1 MNWDAVGAFGE
12 IVGAAAVVISLVYLA
27 TQIRASNLATKQE
40 ATREVQNL
48 LAQILAQLGSST
60 ELSTIWVKGNMDAKD
75 LDTYQIFQ
83 YRSMMTQVIS
93 LFERMYRLE
102 MEGGLDSWI
111 WTGNLKIFLVVVGS
125 PGFKSWFNDRK
136 FVLNEDWAEFLEQEL
151 AQITDEYKPQ
161 GIKVDAE

>member
-1 MNWDAVGAFGE
+1 METDIF
-12 IVGAAAVVISLVYLA
+12 VIS
-27 TQIRASNLATKQE
+27 RASNLATKRE
-40 ATREVQNL
+40 ANREVQNL
-48 LAQILAQLGSST
+48 LAQIFAQLGSST

-75 LDTYQIFQ
+75 LDAYQIFQ
-83 YRSMMTQVIS
+83 YRTMMNQAIS

-111 WTGNLKIFLVVVGS
+111 WTGNLNMFLVVVGS
-125 PGFKSWFNDRK
+125 PGFRSWFHDRK

-161 GIKVDAE
+161 GIKVDVNGSRANEI